1 MTKRVITLLVA
12 ILMVTTLLV
21 GCKKTET
28 INSEKSETDKES
40 YKLFRTDDVQEY
52 LNFLENFDET
62 KYEIVDISVNDG
74 GAVTDE
80 WYFVT
85 YKQIAE

>member
-12 ILMVTTLLV
+12 ILMVAALLA
-21 GCKKTET
+21 GCGNKET
-28 INSEKSETDKES
+28 ITSEKSETGTES
-40 YKLFRTDDVQEY
+40 YALFRTDDVQEY